1 MRAFIPSLL
10 GVLLLAI
17 GRPDHASAQPP
28 PSNPNEMCGDG
39 TTFEVQ
45 LPGVPGA
52 WPLGLTPSPDSVELP
67 NGCSIYAIFVS
78 GYSVNPRLNYLT
90 FYKLAKFVAERDGYV
105 HYAWWNNFM
114 GEYLRGPLHDS
125 GVPELQPSP
134 GGATHGLG
142 FVPLHLPGGVGPAK
156 AMPEED
162 VQFQADARAVIAEV
176 RARNP
181 NALIIV
187 AGHSMGGSAVV
198 RLGATPGVPID
209 VLAPIDPV
217 GNRSTPVGIPGR
229 FLFNW
234 TRWRVG
240 NDLRGYKRVD
250 CRRTPLGN
258 CEDFDDRP
266 FHVSYRCQA
275 VGPLLSQPPVF
286 PSFAP
291 AICPRAFEDPYL
303 VLGDR
308 PRIGA
313 NVRMLYHRWQKEFP
327 FPFDVLQ
334 DERINRGPQTGL
346 LGGNYQQ
353 PLLRNALGESNP
365 KKSCG
370 VSPADIPLPQLIGQ
384 ILLPEFSLPPEG
396 PQPQD
401 PNDPTLNCSPY
412 DGHGEIV
419 GLRRDLDPIGVEA
432 LDWPC
437 YLGLKPRSEN
447 CSPGESG
454 PDQRRAKLVEM
465 TNAEGDAWAHAP
477 VNPELDL
484 VVGDLLTIVQHV
496 LDQQPSAGDDVAPVT
511 LATTTPGA
519 NAAGWHADDVQIDLV
534 ATDAGGSGVQ
544 EIERSS
550 AGAQTSPAVVT
561 GGDVDQILV
570 NAEGLTTVTFR
581 ARDDAGNIEAAQE
594 LVVRL
599 DKTEP
604 TITAETSAAP
614 NAAGWFNSP
623 VTVSFPAFDARS
635 GLAASSPDVVVG
647 AEGAAQEVLGTAE
660 DVAGNV
666 SSAAA
671 ILNIDQTGPSV
682 VCDLANG
689 QWHATNVSFPC
700 GASDALS
707 GLADPADQA
716 FVLSTSVPV
725 GVETADAA
733 TGSREITDV
742 AGNVATAGP
751 IGGNQVDRKP
761 PSITVTTP
769 AASAVYAINQ
779 AVAAAYTCV
788 DGGSGGASC
797 TGTSAPGA
805 PVDTT
810 SPGTKT
816 FTVGAADNVGNP
828 STASVG
834 YDVRYDVC
842 LLYDPTKVK
851 KAGNTIPIKLQAC
864 DAGGANLSQPD
875 LVVTAVAVTQMSTNT
890 SGPPEDA
897 GNANPDG
904 NFRYDASLPGYIFNL
919 QTTGLAA
926 GTWEIRFHIAGDP
939 TEHGVTFQ
947 IH

>member
-1 MRAFIPSLL
+1 MRAFIPFLF
-10 GVLLLAI
+10 GVLLLAL
-17 GRPDHASAQPP
+17 GRPDQASAQPP
-28 PSNPNEMCGDG
+28 PSNPDEMCGDG

-52 WPLGLTPSPDSVELP
+52 WPLGLTPSPDAVELP

-90 FYKLAKFVAERDGYV
+90 FYKLAKFVAERNGYV

-134 GGATHGLG
+134 GGAIHGLG

-162 VQFQADARAVIAEV
+162 VQFQADVRAVLAEV

-187 AGHSMGGSAVV
+187 AGHSMGGNAVV
-198 RLGATPGVPID
+198 RLGATPGVQID

-229 FLFNW
+229 FFFNW
-234 TRWRVG
+234 TRWRVA
-240 NDLRGYKRVD
+240 NDLKGYKRVD
-250 CRRTPLGN
+250 CRRTPSGI

-291 AICPRAFEDPYL
+291 AICPRVFEDPYL

-370 VSPADIPLPQLIGQ
+370 VSPAEIPLPELIGQ
-384 ILLPEFSLPPEG
+384 ILLPEFFLPPEG

-437 YLGLKPRSEN
+437 YHGLKLPSEN
-447 CSPGESG
+447 CSSGESG
-454 PDQRRAKLVEM
+454 PEQRRAKLVEM
-465 TNAEGDAWAHAP
+465 ANPQAGGDAWAHAP

-484 VVGDLLTIVQHV
+484 VVGDLLTIVQHL

-519 NAAGWHADDVQIDLV
+519 NVAGWHADDVQIDLV
-534 ATDAGGSGVQ
+534 ATDAGGSGVK
-544 EIERSS
+544 EIERSTS
-550 AGAQTSPAVVT
+550 GAQASPAVVT
-561 GGDVDQILV
+561 AGDVDQILV

-581 ARDDAGNIEAAQE
+581 ARDHAGNIEAAQE
-594 LVVRL
+594 LVVPL

-635 GLAASSPDVVVG
+635 GLAASSPDVVAG

-671 ILNIDQTGPSV
+671 ILNIDLTPPDVAIASPGAGGVHLLNAQVPI
-682 VCDLANG
+682 
-689 QWHATNVSFPC
+689 SFAC
-700 GASDALS
+700 ADALS
-707 GLADPADQA
+707 GLD
-716 FVLSTSVPV
+716 
-725 GVETADAA
+725 
-733 TGSREITDV
+733 
-742 AGNVATAGP
+742 
-751 IGGNQVDRKP
+751 
-761 PSITVTTP
+761 
-769 AASAVYAINQ
+769 
-779 AVAAAYTCV
+779 
-788 DGGSGGASC
+788 SC
-797 TGTSAPGA
+797 TGTQADGAMLDTASAGDRMLTVTARDRAGNQESVDHSYAVRYGFSGFAPPMSAGINTANAGQVVPVKYALRDAQGMSIADPASFVSLGSAPASCDGTATSSFEGA
-805 PVDTT
+805 V
-810 SPGTKT
+810 
-816 FTVGAADNVGNP
+816 A
-828 STASVG
+828 
-834 YDVRYDVC
+834 
-842 LLYDPTKVK
+842 
-851 KAGNTIPIKLQAC
+851 
-864 DAGGANLSQPD
+864 AGG
-875 LVVTAVAVTQMSTNT
+875 TALH
-890 SGPPEDA
+890 
-897 GNANPDG
+897 
-904 NFRYDASLPGYIFNL
+904 YDATGGHFVFNWK
-919 QTTGLAA
+919 TA
-926 GTWEIRFHIAGDP
+926 GAWEESCRVLRLTLGDGAMY
-939 TEHGVTFQ
+939 EAVFEFQ
-947 IH
+947 